1 MLTKKERK
9 AIAERIGEEF
19 DCTENDEVYEALIG
33 EEIPDNTTWA
43 TDCKVVRN
51 RLIEL
56 CDTSNMVELPLDKDG
71 EVIHIG
77 DTVFDNDGA
86 EISVF
91 SIRFNGSRNNVVI
104 TCEGSDFVCTYAGDN
119 LTHKN
124 PVSVQSISKRM
135 QDVLEYYLFSVDSNL
150 YTELVSIAGQ
160 LKELA
165 SKDE

>member
-1 MLTKKERK
+1 MLTKEERA
-9 AIAERIGEEF
+9 AIAERISEEF
-19 DCTENDEVYEALIG
+19 DFTENDEVYEALIG
-33 EEIPDNTTWA
+33 DEIPDNTTWG

-71 EVIHIG
+71 QVIHIEDTLYG
-77 DTVFDNDGA
+77 DDGEKVTVC
-86 EISVF
+86 
-91 SIRFNGSRNNVVI
+91 SIRFNNSENNVVI

-119 LTHKN
+119 LTRKN

-135 QDVLEYYLFSVDSNL
+135 QNVLEDYLFSVDSDL
-150 YTELVSIAGQ
+150 HTELVSIADQ

-165 SKDE
+165 GKDD

>member
-1 MLTKKERK
+1 MLTKEERK
-9 AIAERIGEEF
+9 ANAERIGKEF
-19 DCTENDEVYEALIG
+19 DY
-33 EEIPDNTTWA
+33 
-43 TDCKVVRN
+43 TD

-77 DTVFDNDGA
+77 DTVYDDDGA
-86 EISVF
+86 KITVY
-91 SIRFNGSRNNVVI
+91 SIRFNESINNVVI

-119 LTHKN
+119 LTRKN

-135 QDVLEYYLFSVDSNL
+135 QGVLEDYLFSVDSDL
-150 YTELVSIAGQ
+150 HTELVSIADQ

-165 SKDE
+165 GKDE

>member
-1 MLTKKERK
+1 MLSKEERK
-9 AIAERIGEEF
+9 AIAERAR
-19 DCTENDEVYEALIG
+19 ENLDVIENMYEVLFG
-33 EEIPDNTTWA
+33 HGIPDTTSWVQ
-43 TDCKVVRN
+43 DCEAVKD

-77 DTVFDNDGA
+77 DTVFDNGGA
-86 EISVF
+86 KITVC
-91 SIRFNGSRNNVVI
+91 SIRFNESRNNVVI

-119 LTHKN
+119 LTRKN

-135 QDVLEYYLFSVDSNL
+135 QGVLEDYLFSVNSDL
-150 YTELVSIAGQ
+150 HTELVSIADQ

-165 SKDE
+165 GKDE